1 MGENPGR
8 DERME
13 MAIVLKIVLTAAG
26 IVFLALAFRAYA
38 RQNLTD
44 SMGLGW
50 GIFSILLV
58 IVGSIIRKTDFSGT
72 VSLRL
77 CMLVTLLFLFL
88 IGILFGISVSV
99 SRLRMKNQELAMQ
112 VSLLNQENER
122 ILHKLKKITGES
134 TK

>member
-1 MGENPGR
+1 
-8 DERME
+8 ME

-26 IVFLALAFRAYA
+26 VVFLALAFRAYA

>member
-1 MGENPGR
+1 
-8 DERME
+8 ME

-26 IVFLALAFRAYA
+26 IVFLVLSFRAYA

-58 IVGSIIRKTDFSGT
+58 IGGSIIRKTDFSGA

>member
-1 MGENPGR
+1 
-8 DERME
+8 ME